1 MFVFGF
7 VLMVLGMGTRMLVRR
22 SLLSVLGRGCCS
34 LSGGEE
40 GFRLWKVLKGLL
52 EGLLVVLMR
61 LG

>member
-1 MFVFGF
+1 
-7 VLMVLGMGTRMLVRR
+7 MVLGMGTRMLVRR